1 MQPTV
6 TLPHTDLRVSPICLG
21 TADMGGKM
29 AKADAI
35 RLLDAFLDAGGN
47 FIDTAKVYSDWI
59 PGERSRSEK
68 LIGEWL
74 TERGNRSKF
83 VLATKGAHPDLMAM
97 QTARLSPSDIV
108 GDLDASLSHL
118 RTDYLD
124 LYWLHRDDPNTPIET
139 IIDTLNA
146 QVKTGKIRYFGCS
159 NWHTLRIQAAQG
171 YAKQSGQMGFSGNQ
185 MLWNVGLIDPLGM
198 PDKTL
203 AIMNAEMRAFHQ
215 ANGIAAIPYSS
226 QANGRFSKIERG
238 PERYA
243 DKLKRIGPRRMLL
256 QIAQR
261 LRDAMRANRQ
271 PEMYPAVANQKRFRA
286 LKEIALECNVPISH
300 VVVAYLTSQSIITVP
315 IVGPQ
320 TLVQLKD
327 CVAATALCLTST
339 QLAQIDISGRMK

>member
-1 MQPTV
+1 MRPIV
-6 TLPHTDLRVSPICLG
+6 TLPNTDLRVSPICLG

-29 AKADAI
+29 AKTDAI

-74 TERGNRSKF
+74 TERSNRSKF
-83 VLATKGAHPDLMAM
+83 VLATKGAHPDLMTM

-124 LYWLHRDDPNTPIET
+124 LYWLHRDDSNTPIET

-146 QVKTGKIRYFGCS
+146 QMKAGKIRYFGCS
-159 NWHTLRIQAAQG
+159 NWHTPRIQAAQA
-171 YAKQSGQMGFSGNQ
+171 YAKQSKQMGFSGNQ
-185 MLWNVGLIDPLGM
+185 MLWNVGLINPLGM

-203 AIMNAEMRAFHQ
+203 AIMDAEMRAFHQ

-226 QANGRFSKIERG
+226 QANGRFSKMERG

-243 DKLKRIGPRRMLL
+243 DKLKRLGPRRMFL
-256 QIAQR
+256 QIALR
-261 LRDAMRANRQ
+261 LRDAMRTNRQ
-271 PEMYPAVANQKRFRA
+271 PEMYPAVVNQKRFRV
-286 LKEIALECNVPISH
+286 LKQIALDCNVPISH
-300 VVVAYLTSQSIITVP
+300 VVVAYLTSQPFVTVP

-320 TLVQLKD
+320 TLAQLAD
-327 CVAATALCLTST
+327 CVSAASLRLTSA
-339 QLAQIDISGRMK
+339 QLAQIDALG